1 MDFEGVS
8 DHLVAAVMGRARSF
22 SYTSPSLTADDYYAL
37 FGDLRVM
44 CPVPRNEAID
54 GGGYIVAR
62 YEDASQC
69 LRDPRFSSAVTR
81 YPGEPKQ
88 FPLGEDPP
96 THTDARR
103 NLNPPFSPANIRKLE
118 SELTA
123 RAIGYLE
130 PIAARGEGKP
140 CGSSQNRSRALASC
154 FCLVRLLRI
163 SISSSSGRTC
173 YLPHPTAMKISA
185 ARCWRPNPVCNC

>member
-8 DHLVAAVMGRARSF
+8 DHLVAAVMERARSF

-88 FPLGEDPP
+88 FPSGEDPP

-103 NLNPPFSPANIRKLE
+103 NFNPPFSPANIRKLE

-140 CGSSQNRSRALASC
+140 CGSSQNRSRALS
-154 FCLVRLLRI
+154 FMLLLGAPIEDLGQRRRRRPAHGCARRTRPARHGQV
-163 SISSSSGRTC
+163 SIW
-173 YLPHPTAMKISA
+173 PQ
-185 ARCWRPNPVCNC
+185 